1 MSCTVWTQWTF
12 FSLFNPSRW
21 YSCLAFDLTYGWRE
35 EVNFSCTCLNYWYF
49 SADRDFNFDVS
60 KVFWVLKIR
69 LTCCWVAAVSG
80 CCLLNSHGYWLP
92 GTTCGDICGQELKIA
107 KMSCL
112 VLLLAIF
119 AARGW
124 KCSRWASWVHFWPY
138 VRPGFENPQN
148 ELPGATF
155 GRMCGQGLK
164 MLKISFLG
172 LLFAICA
179 AIGWECWKSAA
190 WGYFWPYVRPRA
202 ENAWSELP
210 GLTFGYW

>member
-1 MSCTVWTQWTF
+1 MYDLAKFLLWIVALIAGRQKAPWAWNLGSRIQGVEINVLCCWNLASI
-12 FSLFNPSRW
+12 FSLFKPSRW

-60 KVFWVLKIR
+60 KVPWALKIR
-69 LTCCWVAAVSG
+69 LTCCWVSAVSG
-80 CCLLNSHGYWLP
+80 CCLLNSHGCWVP
-92 GTTCGDICGQELKIA
+92 GTTFGDICGQELKIA

-138 VRPGFENPQN
+138 VRPGFENAQN
-148 ELPGATF
+148 KLPGASF
-155 GRMCGQGLK
+155 CYMCGHWLR
-164 MLKISFLG
+164 MLKISCRFTV
-172 LLFAICA
+172 F
-179 AIGWECWKSAA
+179 
-190 WGYFWPYVRPRA
+190 
-202 ENAWSELP
+202 
-210 GLTFGYW
+210 